1 MGIPGSV
8 RIDPRLLGQHK
19 RQYQDIGL
27 PVNREVIL
35 YCATLGER
43 RSARVA
49 LALHRRGFERV
60 LPLAG
65 GLRAWRDRGYP
76 ITRDVQVLPA
86 SEQAAFVLREI
97 IRYSPAITPHGLNT
111 SIANPNQLL
120 ERAQDRTASDT
131 DTHLPFLQHCHQEE
145 VSRAIVNIPATSSFS
160 QAREPE

>member
-1 MGIPGSV
+1 MTLDWQVLVIAFIALSL
-8 RIDPRLLGQHK
+8 RLLTVSPG
-19 RQYQDIGL
+19 
-27 PVNREVIL
+27 L

-86 SEQAAFVLREI
+86 SEQVAFVLREI
-97 IRYSPAITPHGLNT
+97 IRYSPAISAQGLNT
-111 SIANPNQLL
+111 SIANPNPLL

-131 DTHLPFLQHCHQEE
+131 DTRLPFLQHCHQEE

-160 QAREPE
+160 QASEPE